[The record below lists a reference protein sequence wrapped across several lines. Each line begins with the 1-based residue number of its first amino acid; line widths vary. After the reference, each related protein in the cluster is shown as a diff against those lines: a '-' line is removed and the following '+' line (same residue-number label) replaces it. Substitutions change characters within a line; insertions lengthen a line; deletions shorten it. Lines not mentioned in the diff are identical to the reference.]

1 MPGIEL
7 DQLRTFVKVVQ
18 AGSFTRAADV
28 LGSEKAKV
36 SRTISRLEQQLGV
49 RLLERTTRS
58 LRLTEVGREILERSV
73 TVLAAVEE
81 TEHVAARVHD
91 APRGLLKL
99 TCGVE
104 FGLLAVDR
112 WVSAYLLRY
121 PDVSIEA
128 DYTNRLVDL
137 VHEGFDLAIRVG
149 ELADS
154 TLAARRLG
162 ELTYGLYAAPGYLSR
177 FGTPRGIEALA
188 GHARVTFTGGVF
200 RSGWRLTDARGV
212 HAIDGPARLAVNNSF
227 AARDAA
233 IAGLGIAL
241 LPDAIGRNAP
251 ELTRVLPKVEG
262 PRIPFSAV
270 FPSARYLTPK
280 VRAFVDLALEPA
292 SVPQFTDVNSQAPV
306 VSSLSRRSAAS
317 ALRATRARRR

>member
-1 MPGIEL
+1 MRGIEL

-18 AGSFTRAADV
+18 AGSFTRAAGI
-28 LGSEKAKV
+28 LGSEKASV

-58 LRLTEVGREILERSV
+58 LRLTEIGREVLERSV

-91 APRGLLKL
+91 APRGMLKI

-104 FGLLAVDR
+104 FGLLAVNR
-112 WVSAYLLRY
+112 WVSVYLQRHA
-121 PDVSIEA
+121 DVSIEA

-162 ELTYGLYAAPGYLSR
+162 ELTYGLYAAPGYLDR
-177 FGTPRGIEALA
+177 HGVPRNVDAL
-188 GHARVTFTGGVF
+188 GRHARVTFTGGVF
-200 RSGWRLTDARGV
+200 RSGWRLSDTRGTHIV
-212 HAIDGPARLAVNNSF
+212 GGAGRLAVNNSF

-241 LPDAIGRNAP
+241 LPDAIGQGAVG
-251 ELTRVLPKVEG
+251 LKRVLPKVEG

-280 VRAFVDLALEPA
+280 VRAFVDLALELAGSPDVARPTQPA
-292 SVPQFTDVNSQAPV
+292 IG
-306 VSSLSRRSAAS
+306 
-317 ALRATRARRR
+317 